1 MAIKNTYHKETWKL
15 LATLKEIAPGPD
27 LVEMTSNELLSIAG
41 VDEAKT
47 NRHWFIHDLRRR
59 GLAETESPV
68 NSGKRVKALKLTEV
82 GHQLIDTYVNQ
93 GEAAAVAKLPDIVGG
108 RKRKAQ
114 SGKMTRNQ
122 ALIEARHT
130 LGDEAPIDDVIRVAQ
145 FLLGE

>member
-59 GLAETESPV
+59 GLAESESPV
-68 NSGKRVKALKLTEV
+68 NSNKKVKAVKLTEA
-82 GHQLIDTYVNQ
+82 GHQLLDTYVNQ
-93 GEAAAVAKLPDIVGG
+93 GEAAAVAKLPDVIGG
-108 RKRKAQ
+108 RRRKAQ
-114 SGKMTRNQ
+114 LKNMTRNQ
-122 ALIEARHT
+122 ALIEARRT
-130 LGDEAPIDDVIRVAQ
+130 LGGEAPIGDVIQAAQ